1 MRPGSFGKIAPRLIM
16 KKAHDVE
23 TKVSLPSFQCA
34 SFHVPNTC
42 TTVIAQLAPFYNPL
56 PSQQSITSQTEPR
69 LKLAGEV
76 SLGDEFV
83 KKRHNG
89 GEEWGTIYN
98 ANDMDVK
105 EKPTR
110 RYRIKKK
117 EGGKNVRLYGDWD
130 LRALINSQCRR
141 DPADMKYW
149 APKSTLYYSFQSNT
163 KKKTRGIH
171 I

>member
-1 MRPGSFGKIAPRLIM
+1 MHDGLFKNPQNKSWLINKEGGVGGSAPGLIWEDSSEANYEKGSRRRNKSFS
-16 KKAHDVE
+16 
-23 TKVSLPSFQCA
+23 SLP

-89 GEEWGTIYN
+89 GEE
-98 ANDMDVK
+98 
-105 EKPTR
+105 
-110 RYRIKKK
+110 
-117 EGGKNVRLYGDWD
+117 
-130 LRALINSQCRR
+130 
-141 DPADMKYW
+141 
-149 APKSTLYYSFQSNT
+149 
-163 KKKTRGIH
+163 
-171 I
+171 

>member
-89 GEEWGTIYN
+89 GEE
-98 ANDMDVK
+98 
-105 EKPTR
+105 
-110 RYRIKKK
+110 
-117 EGGKNVRLYGDWD
+117 
-130 LRALINSQCRR
+130 
-141 DPADMKYW
+141 
-149 APKSTLYYSFQSNT
+149 
-163 KKKTRGIH
+163 
-171 I
+171 